1 LKLKCYL
8 QNLQRKECL
17 SQKRVLDKKMSDH
30 ASIAVDGCII
40 PGGPGHHAPGYHH
53 GPTDHGPIIPDGFNH
68 HHGPTNHGP
77 ILFDH
82 GPNSSHHATETSHH
96 VVSLQDMSKLYG
108 GHWGADGQY
117 VPNALVQRDFG
128 SWSDPNVNVNGGI
141 NVNNGGVGGHI
152 GGSVST
158 SNGPVDV
165 SVHGDTSFNNGQWNN
180 SVSVEGTIHF

>member
-1 LKLKCYL
+1 
-8 QNLQRKECL
+8 
-17 SQKRVLDKKMSDH
+17 MSDH
-30 ASIAVDGCII
+30 AGIAVGGCII
-40 PGGPGHHAPGYHH
+40 PGGPGHHGPGFHHGPNDNGLVYTGLIGPGVSNLHGHHH
-53 GPTDHGPIIPDGFNH
+53 GPTDHGPI
-68 HHGPTNHGP
+68 
-77 ILFDH
+77 LSDH
-82 GPNSSHHATETSHH
+82 GLHTHHASETSHH
-96 VVSLQDMSKLYG
+96 VVSLHDMSKLNG